1 VVWAPRNGGSPPGT
15 CPESGPGGTSTDGEE
30 DRGDQIDA
38 WRWPVSTPDETYRA
52 VMPVRTP
59 EHEKATLIITRQG
72 RGRAARVWLTLD
84 GSIRTTAV
92 LDDQQVSE
100 LTRRLR
106 GEKDA

>member
-1 VVWAPRNGGSPPGT
+1 M
-15 CPESGPGGTSTDGEE
+15 
-30 DRGDQIDA
+30 
-38 WRWPVSTPDETYRA
+38 STPDETYRA

-106 GEKDA
+106 GEKDSS